1 MRRIA
6 QIISAKFG
14 QAAEELDFTHMLAR
28 AVIFFILIRLGVL
41 IATMGNAKTG
51 LFISRGGYWFVK
63 GNYQA
68 VFFSTFPIGWP
79 LVCRLEPSWCL

>member
-6 QIISAKFG
+6 QTISAKFG

-28 AVIFFILIRLGVL
+28 AVIFFILIRLGAL

-68 VFFSTFPIGWP
+68 AFFLLFL
-79 LVCRLEPSWCL
+79 LVGR